1 VKSFLFNFEPNEWS
15 FGVSEK
21 LCGQSQIIDI
31 TDDLTGEP
39 HEIAKQNIP
48 MYVNEIGHNKTL
60 KHTVHSR
67 DLCDRVVEYYLKIE
81 EPMKKGETIE
91 VFVNYFDLYEEN
103 RVRKGYGI
111 ANIKGREKGDDHLP
125 SLTRRNFK
133 ERQDMESSIE
143 ELAPMELYVMIEWL
157 DSIRQGLHEFVNKFL
172 RDSRNGRDSLP
183 SSCPTAQQFIAI
195 RRLHWLSALFKSRND
210 VLKEAPYAPVVGRCV
225 FEQCGDLISRMIWP
239 EWGALFTMFA
249 RNPSLEDSKGVNVK
263 NLFDREVVEELCYAV
278 KEKLLSPMDE
288 SVWCNVAIQLTRN
301 ICDATAT
308 AEDPSHPCS
317 TPEKLAQA
325 YMAAAIKAAQEVRN
339 PSNLGLLAFDSNFKG
354 DCGVSDE
361 VLEAYQNGRMPSAS
375 LVNRSASEKVLVAR
389 DLQVIGQA
397 PSISPEGNHE
407 LIGVPSPAS
416 GFANQQ
422 LQETWYLCWQV
433 VFVVDAFAR
442 KFLVN
447 SSCYSL
453 EDLCSRLGIN
463 VATASLAIAKGLK
476 VIKKPAKRGR
486 SRKTEDR
493 NDTARP
499 KKSKNEAS
507 QSNKPA
513 LERANNKLF
522 WNIIWPRLKDE
533 LHWHLEHGNRENDFY
548 ACPPG
553 VTRGQ
558 GFSTRVDFFDSVTQ
572 IIHFLKSSPKWSIMP
587 QIQSCLEDY
596 YKCKDFYDSAKGAK
610 PNFQNQEGWTNW
622 LRNQVQV
629 AA

>member
-1 VKSFLFNFEPNEWS
+1 M
-15 FGVSEK
+15 SEK
-21 LCGQSQIIDI
+21 LCGKSQIIDI

-91 VFVNYFDLYEEN
+91 VFVNYFDLYEKN
-103 RVRKGYGI
+103 RIRKGYGI
-111 ANIKGREKGDDHLP
+111 ANIEGREKGDDHLP
-125 SLTRRNFK
+125 SLMRRNFQ
-133 ERQDMESSIE
+133 ERQDMEEAIE
-143 ELAPMELYVMIEWL
+143 DLAPMELYVMIEWL
-157 DSIRQGLHEFVNKFL
+157 DSIRQGLHELVTNFL
-172 RDSRNGRDSLP
+172 RDARNGRDTIP
-183 SSCPTAQQFIAI
+183 RSCPTAQQFIAI

-210 VLKEAPYAPVVGRCV
+210 VLKEAPDAPVVGRCV

-239 EWGALFTMFA
+239 SWGAVSTTLA
-249 RNPSLEDSKGVNVK
+249 LNPNLEDSKGVNVK
-263 NLFDREVVEELCYAV
+263 NLFDREVAEELCYAV

-288 SVWCNVAIQLTRN
+288 SVWCDVAVQLTRN
-301 ICDATAT
+301 LCDATAT
-308 AEDPSHPCS
+308 AQDPSHPSS
-317 TPEKLAQA
+317 TPDKLVQA

-339 PSNLGLLAFDSNFKG
+339 PSNLSLLAFDSNFQG

-361 VLEAYQNGRMPSAS
+361 VLEAFQKVHMLSAS
-375 LVNRSASEKVLVAR
+375 LANRSASDKVLVAR
-389 DLQVIGQA
+389 ANPLL
-397 PSISPEGNHE
+397 SPEGKHE
-407 LIGVPSPAS
+407 LIGVPVPAS

-433 VFVVDAFAR
+433 AFVVDAFAR

-453 EDLCSRLGIN
+453 DDLCSRLGIN
-463 VATASLAIAKGLK
+463 AATASLAIAKGLK
-476 VIKKPAKRGR
+476 VIKKQAKRGR
-486 SRKTEDR
+486 SRKREAR

-499 KKSKNEAS
+499 KKSKNSVS
-507 QSNKPA
+507 QSDKPA

-522 WNIIWPRLKDE
+522 WNILWPCLKDE
-533 LHWHLEHGNRENDFY
+533 LHWHLEHGNRGNDFY

-558 GFSTRVDFFDSVTQ
+558 GFSSRVHFFDSVAQ

-587 QIQSCLEDY
+587 QIQSCLKDY

-622 LRNQVQV
+622 LRNQVKV